1 MKSFKTLKTIT
12 LLMSLFIALQYS
24 VSIPAADSDYDPQKA
39 AAERIRQ
46 QLELANQMKA
56 ERLARER
63 RQARQE
69 EEEEKR
75 NRFCVK
81 AKDSLN
87 QYEQARV
94 RWYQLNEK
102 GERVYLSADEI
113 NQRKQE
119 IEKSIAENCQ

>member
-1 MKSFKTLKTIT
+1 
-12 LLMSLFIALQYS
+12 MSLFIALQYS

-102 GERVYLSADEI
+102 GERVYLGADEI

>member
-1 MKSFKTLKTIT
+1 
-12 LLMSLFIALQYS
+12 MSLFIALQYS